1 MNEEQ
6 KSFINQLLKN
16 GSIFHGLED
25 ETINYK
31 GDQVTVEYLIE
42 KVVKP
47 NGSQKW
53 NVSSILK
60 PIVNNNNYTEYNK
73 WIRRDGI
80 KSNAAKSNTYAY
92 RLVNLVR
99 DLVEQS
105 ENKKFSNKTFVV
117 KAKKVTEI
125 GQNNEDSE
133 DTESAEKSVKSVKS
147 EKYDYDFM
155 SDDKSK
161 SESER
166 NISEI
171 TTEPEEEIEEVKEE
185 SKKSEESEKT
195 SDKPKEE
202 KTSSEVVKTVSKP
215 IIKDNPL
222 ADSEKQLF
230 KNIELALSYKNNKE
244 YQDNNI
250 LQFKNK
256 NGHIEEFD
264 EPSKKLKALV
274 HQQIADY
281 MEMLQNKYYNSSE
294 FRKHKREIIK
304 KINDRYF
311 GKNNIYGFKVY
322 SKDSY
327 SKSFEIKDLKD
338 SKFDLRAKKNYV
350 NQNAPNKYSF
360 FVYNMK
366 DIYSI
371 IEEYLDIDLSVH
383 SKYLIESIIHAS
395 VDRFTKNAD
404 KTGQI
409 SYNSISH
416 GFELK
421 DILKL
426 IEEYINS
433 KKNIHIKSKFEL
445 DSDARSKLMEVIQ
458 KEVDRNRNDYRQKS
472 KNIISF
478 IDNLEFT

>member
-125 GQNNEDSE
+125 GEKSPSTN
-133 DTESAEKSVKSVKS
+133 TESAEKSVKSEKS

-155 SDDKSK
+155 RDDKSK

-185 SKKSEESEKT
+185 SKKPEESEKT
-195 SDKPKEE
+195 SDKSVKNIEKPKEE

-404 KTGQI
+404 KLGQI
-409 SYNSISH
+409 SYDSISH
-416 GFELK
+416 G
-421 DILKL
+421 
-426 IEEYINS
+426 S
-433 KKNIHIKSKFEL
+433 
-445 DSDARSKLMEVIQ
+445 
-458 KEVDRNRNDYRQKS
+458 
-472 KNIISF
+472 
-478 IDNLEFT
+478 